1 MENAGVF
8 NFEVTS
14 YCNAGC
20 PSCFRTMPILKW
32 WEQSFFD
39 IFIYEKKEL
48 VLRHLKV
55 EDFEFLILNNIK
67 FFKNNQYGHLIAKFC
82 GEVGDPL
89 LHPNIEQLI
98 SIAETVFDNVE
109 IYTNGGLRNP
119 KWIKNILTQHK
130 KTSFV
135 FGIDG
140 LTDEINQIYRVNVR
154 TNIALKNMI
163 ESAKYAYTRWDYTIF
178 KHNYHELLDVINFAK
193 IHYLNL
199 LCRFNGREF
208 NKLDD
213 ENIFNCEELLNNN
226 NISYYVCK

>member
-1 MENAGVF
+1 MKKDLVKFCSF

-14 YCNAGC
+14 YCNADC
-20 PSCFRTMPILKW
+20 PSCFRTQHAPKV
-32 WEQSFFD
+32 
-39 IFIYEKKEL
+39 
-48 VLRHLKV
+48 VLNKHLKV
-55 EDFEFLILNNIK
+55 EDFKFLISHNTNFIYFHLK
-67 FFKNNQYGHLIAKFC
+67 NQYDKLIAKFC
-82 GEVGDPL
+82 GEIGDPL
-89 LHPNIEQLI
+89 LHPNIDQLI

-109 IYTNGGLRNP
+109 IYTNGGIRGP
-119 KWIKNILTQHK
+119 KWIKKILTRYK

-154 TNIALKNMI
+154 TDIALKNMI
-163 ESAKYAYTRWDYTIF
+163 ESAKHGFTKWHYTIF
-178 KHNYHELLDVINFAK
+178 NHNYHELPDVIKFTKKYN
-193 IHYLNL
+193 LTL

-213 ENIFNCEELLNNN
+213 ENIFICEELLKKN

>member
-1 MENAGVF
+1 MASSGACIF
-8 NFEVTS
+8 NFEITS

-20 PSCFRTMPILKW
+20 PSCFRTRHPEELKLILNK
-32 WEQSFFD
+32 
-39 IFIYEKKEL
+39 
-48 VLRHLKV
+48 HLKV
-55 EDFEFLILNNIK
+55 EDFEFLILHNIK
-67 FFKNNQYGHLIAKFC
+67 FFKNNQYENLLAKFC

-109 IYTNGGLRNP
+109 IYTNGGIRGP
-119 KWIKNILTQHK
+119 KWIKKILTRYK

-154 TNIALKNMI
+154 TDIALKNMV
-163 ESAKYAYTRWDYTIF
+163 ESAKYKTPRWDYTIF
-178 KHNYHELLDVINFAK
+178 SHNYYELPDVIKFARK
-193 IHYLNL
+193 NSLRL
-199 LCRFNGREF
+199 LCRINGREF

-213 ENIFNCEELLNNN
+213 ENIFICEELLKKN

>member
-1 MENAGVF
+1 MLNNEDCLF

-20 PSCFRTMPILKW
+20 PSCFRTIFPT
-32 WEQSFFD
+32 EQ
-39 IFIYEKKEL
+39 KREL
-48 VLRHLKV
+48 VIKHLKV
-55 EDFEFLILNNIK
+55 EDFKFLISHNTNFIYFHLK
-67 FFKNNQYGHLIAKFC
+67 NQYIKLVAKFC
-82 GEVGDPL
+82 GEIGDPL
-89 LHPNIEQLI
+89 MNPDLSELA
-98 SIAETVFDNVE
+98 SIAEDVFDSVE

-119 KWIKNILTQHK
+119 NWVKNFLEKHK
-130 KTSFV
+130 KTHFV

-154 TNIALKNMI
+154 TDIALKNMI

-178 KHNYHELLDVINFAK
+178 NHNYHELSDVIKFAK
-193 IHYLNL
+193 KHDLDL

-213 ENIFNCEELLNNN
+213 VKINNCEGLLNAH
-226 NISYYVCK
+226 NIENFRCK